1 MQQAAPDPVATF
13 SRESLM
19 EVTPRRRPTLRLARY
34 RAPGVADSPDHP
46 DTASRGAPAAPG
58 DGALLLLVMH
68 EDRGSAWVLSLSGE
82 ADLFTQGLLEDQLDT
97 ALAMGRESLVLD
109 VRRLTFCDVA
119 CAQRVLAATRTGSA
133 TLFGA
138 TGEVKRVFELL
149 DADETLPRR
158 NVGSGIGEA

>member
-1 MQQAAPDPVATF
+1 
-13 SRESLM
+13 
-19 EVTPRRRPTLRLARY
+19 
-34 RAPGVADSPDHP
+34 
-46 DTASRGAPAAPG
+46 
-58 DGALLLLVMH
+58 MH

-133 TLFGA
+133 TLLGA
-138 TGEVKRVFELL
+138 SGEVKRVFELL

-158 NVGSGIGEA
+158 NIGSGIGEG